1 MCFSV
6 WLSWYPYFDI
16 IFVSIILMHILFHHW
31 NNTAEEDGYITL
43 TYDTEALSTP
53 PKEVKKKMV
62 RNVRKYSDI
71 VKLHCIHIIPLYAS
85 VILILFWWYAY
96 LLFLAYTWIDKS
108 YDSDDLLLNQMAIQ
122 RNTEVND
129 EGGNA
134 EDEEEDKCL

>member
-1 MCFSV
+1 
-6 WLSWYPYFDI
+6 
-16 IFVSIILMHILFHHW
+16 MHFLFHHW

-62 RNVRKYSDI
+62 INVRKYSDI
-71 VKLHCIHIIPLYAS
+71 VKLHCIHVIPLYAS
-85 VILILFWWYAY
+85 VILILRWWYAY
-96 LLFLAYTWIDKS
+96 ILFISCIWIDKS
-108 YDSDDLLLNQMAIQ
+108 YDSDDLPLTQIVIQ

-129 EGGNA
+129 EDENA